1 MRFQNT
7 FAKMATASA
16 QYVYATLY
24 TCVAGDRERERERDC
39 GVLLPSP
46 SCSLLL
52 PSFLT
57 LFLSLSLSVSLSLSH
72 LFCLCRTAVRAAQN
86 HFNRVLAFG

>member
-24 TCVAGDRERERERDC
+24 TCVAGDREREREI
-39 GVLLPSP
+39 VVSFFLPLLTV
-46 SCSLLL
+46 CSYLHFSL
-52 PSFLT
+52 SF
-57 LFLSLSLSVSLSLSH
+57 SLSLSVSLSLSH